1 MVSNSKAFVLS
12 GILILLILSACHRDH
27 SNDDTSPNELSL
39 SISVAGAKQL
49 RYSWTDIGADYYR
62 LMGNPDGS
70 SGFTQVG
77 TNTSV
82 TYMDETVAV
91 HLTDWA
97 NASYFVQAC
106 QNNGSC
112 VDSAT
117 VFISDLELDAIGQV
131 VATLPFDRGDL
142 PQPPLERNR
151 FGASVGLSGDG
162 RTMAVG
168 DPNDNLAAAGINTP
182 PGDGSEAD
190 ASGAVFVYVSDQGSW
205 RLEAYIKASDSV
217 PGDHFGAGVALSRD
231 GDILIVSAPDKP
243 FDPLPLEG
251 EETGAPLRGAGAV
264 YVYRR
269 EGVVWT
275 LDQIIRS
282 MRPTQY
288 SVIHLSERFGT
299 AFALSGNGQVFCVQ
313 DWDKVLVYRRGDQGW
328 EIFGGVGEETGRY
341 MPGDIWLNSGL
352 ALSEDGY
359 TVVLST
365 WYWITGDDSAL
376 YNPGEVLVYSYES
389 YDGTDEVGSWTEAN
403 RIRAPNPD
411 SYDMFGRTVSLSR
424 DGNTLAVG
432 AAGEDSASF
441 ENGGDETDNSAES
454 SGAVYLFER
463 QGDEWHPLGYLKA
476 SNADAGD
483 WFGYRV
489 ALSGDGRS
497 LAVTALWESSLAQGI
512 NGDSADNS
520 AEMPTGAVY
529 LFTREGDAWL
539 QRAYVKAPN
548 TQGGYS
554 YDLQLECQAT
564 GCRFNAHFGQSL
576 AISDS
581 GSTLAVGAPYED
593 LAPTG
598 AVYLY

>member
-1 MVSNSKAFVLS
+1 MVSNVKTSVWS
-12 GILILLILSACHRDH
+12 GILVLLLLTLPACHRNH
-27 SNDDTSPNELSL
+27 GDDDSSSGELSL
-39 SISVAGAKQL
+39 SVSVSGTKCL
-49 RYSWTDIGADYYR
+49 RFTWNDVGADYYR
-62 LMGNPDGS
+62 LMVNPDGS

-77 TNTSV
+77 ENTSA
-82 TYMDETVAV
+82 TYLDEVVSV

-106 QNNGSC
+106 QNDGSC
-112 VDSAT
+112 EDSAT
-117 VFISDLELDAIGQV
+117 VFVPDLELATIGQV
-131 VATLPFDRGDL
+131 VASIPFDPGKL
-142 PQPPLERNR
+142 PQPPVERNR

-162 RTMAVG
+162 RTLAVG
-168 DPNDNLAAAGINTP
+168 DPNDNLAAAGINAP

-190 ASGAVFVYVSDQGSW
+190 ATGAVSVYVNEQGVW
-205 RLEAYIKASDSV
+205 LLEAYIKASDPD

-231 GDILIVSAPDKP
+231 GNLLVVSAPDKP
-243 FDPLPLEG
+243 SDPLPQEG
-251 EETGAPLRGAGAV
+251 EGTGEPLRGAGAV

-269 EGVVWT
+269 EGAVWT
-275 LDQIIRS
+275 LEQIIRS

-299 AFALSGNGQVFCVQ
+299 ALAVSGNGQVFCVR
-313 DWDKVLVYRRGDQGW
+313 DWDSVWVYKHGDQGW
-328 EIFGGVGEETGRY
+328 HSFGGVGEGHDTTS
-341 MPGDIWLNSGL
+341 DIWLNGSL
-352 ALSEDGY
+352 ALSDDGL
-359 TVVLST
+359 TVAS
-365 WYWITGDDSAL
+365 GDR
-376 YNPGEVLVYSYES
+376 VYRYVSN
-389 YDGTDEVGSWTEAN
+389 DIDEVGSWGSPIQ
-403 RIRAPNPD
+403 IRAPNAD
-411 SYDMFGRTVSLSR
+411 SHDMFGSAVSISR

-463 QGDEWHPLGYLKA
+463 QGDEWHPIGYLKA
-476 SNADAGD
+476 ANADAGD

-489 ALSGDGRS
+489 VLSGDGQS

-520 AEMPTGAVY
+520 AEVPAGAVY
-529 LFTREGDAWL
+529 LFTREGDAWQ

-554 YDLQLECQAT
+554 YDLQPECQAT
-564 GCRFNAHFGQSL
+564 GCRFNSHFGQSL

-581 GSTLAVGAPYED
+581 GDTLVVGAPYEN

-598 AVYLY
+598 TVYLY